1 MKDNIKMDSLK
12 DMEENFMMMVHFMLD
27 FSPMISR
34 KERELFMILMVRISL
49 IKILLKLFEQI

>member
-1 MKDNIKMDSLK
+1 MKDNIKMDSLR

-34 KERELFMILMVRISL
+34 KGRELFMILMVRKSL

>member
-1 MKDNIKMDSLK
+1 MKDNIKMDSLR
-12 DMEENFMMMVHFMLD
+12 DMEENFMMMVHSMLD

-34 KERELFMILMVRISL
+34 KGRELFMILMVRISL